1 MTKWQMLS
9 LIFIYLGTAYFADF
23 LLSKHPFAFKS
34 SFLLKITRFWRVLS
48 KMAYSTIIQNG
59 GSKTADASTSFLSN
73 KWRHHDITAFVKL
86 ANFLILWNTL
96 LFVSIFHFMCT
107 LREIWIL
114 PINFTIWRHND
125 VRLRHCVN

>member
-1 MTKWQMLS
+1 MLS

-23 LLSKHPFAFKS
+23 LLSKHPFVFKS

-48 KMAYSTIIQNG
+48 KMEYSTIIQNG
-59 GSKTADASTSFLSN
+59 GSKTADASTSFFRN

-96 LFVSIFHFMCT
+96 LLVF
-107 LREIWIL
+107 
-114 PINFTIWRHND
+114 FT
-125 VRLRHCVN
+125 